1 MSSSPRSSTSRPR
14 AARLQLAAHT
24 ETANALA
31 EKMFQGKISQKD
43 YDAQTYSTTIVSNDR
58 SLSVPI
64 VLSSYDSVATLKAYA
79 HRSFRIPLAEAETTK
94 LYGLWSE
101 KVFYAC
107 GVHTVPENLVLLD
120 PDSLSMV
127 LEFMKASSQVE
138 QLLVHFKE
146 DVEEVAAKFE
156 STTLSV
162 NQAAGTP
169 APEEEVL
176 EFPDATLRGSLKEI
190 EQSTSRKGKERER
203 SPSELEPSSSRKNK
217 EGERYSLDR
226 YTQESVG
233 RYQKN
238 LDLLVE
244 EKPLGASNTKQTP
257 TQREPQASRGSSQP
271 RTTSGV
277 SKEST
282 KDPLKEGK
290 RGHGVSKGSTK
301 DPLKEGK
308 RGHRRSGK

>member
-1 MSSSPRSSTSRPR
+1 MSSSPRSSTSRSRPV
-14 AARLQLAAHT
+14 RLQFAAHT

-31 EKMFQGKISQKD
+31 EMMFRGKISQKD
-43 YDAQTYSTTIVSNDR
+43 YDTQTYSTTILSNDR

-64 VLSSYDSVATLKAYA
+64 VLSSRDSLATLKAYA
-79 HRSFRIPLAEAETTK
+79 HHSFKVPFAEADTTK
-94 LYGLWSE
+94 LYGLWSK

-120 PDSLSMV
+120 PDTSSMI
-127 LEFMKASSQVE
+127 LEYMKASPQVE

-146 DVEEVAAKFE
+146 DEEEVAAKSE
-156 STTLSV
+156 STTLPV

-169 APEEEVL
+169 APEVEVL
-176 EFPDATLRGSLKEI
+176 EFPDATHRDSPREI
-190 EQSTSRKGKERER
+190 EHSPSRKEKEREE
-203 SPSELEPSSSRKNK
+203 SPSDVQPTSSRKNK
-217 EGERYSLDR
+217 EGKRPSLER

-233 RYQKN
+233 RYQKS

-244 EKPLGASNTKQTP
+244 GESLGVSKTKQTP
-257 TQREPQASRGSSQP
+257 SQQEPQASKESSKESSKP
-271 RTTSGV
+271 KKTSGA

-282 KDPLKEGK
+282 KDP
-290 RGHGVSKGSTK
+290 S
-301 DPLKEGK
+301 KEGK